1 MLHPDH
7 IACDHRGCKATT
19 RKVDVAAVLRA
30 SRLEGAQLRQNAV
43 AILHSASDQVAEDGG
58 WYFVDA
64 HWIHDTHYCPAHGCT
79 PAAKKRGAAQRT
91 YSMTRGIPLRSAPCV
106 EETQSDRF
114 MRLAAAR
121 RRRDDPFAKRTKR

>member
-19 RKVDVAAVLRA
+19 RKINIVRVLRD
-30 SRLEGAQLRQNAV
+30 SGLEGADLRQNV
-43 AILHSASDQVAEDGG
+43 GAILSTAAEEVAEDEG
-58 WYFVDA
+58 WYFVGYE
-64 HWIHDTHYCPAHGCT
+64 THYCPEHGCT
-79 PAAKKRGAAQRT
+79 PAAKKRRAAQRT
-91 YSMTRGIPLRSAPCV
+91 FSTSRGMPLRSAPCV